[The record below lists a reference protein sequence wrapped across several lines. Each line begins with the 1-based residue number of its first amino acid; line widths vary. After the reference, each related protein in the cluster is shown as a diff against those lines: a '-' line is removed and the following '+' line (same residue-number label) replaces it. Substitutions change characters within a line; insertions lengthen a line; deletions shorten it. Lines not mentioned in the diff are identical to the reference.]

1 MRLSYIILVSEIH
14 SSEYASAIHIGVLS
28 SQVLSIVSNFFSID
42 DIVSMIDPNLPSR
55 QIRSVQNVCVCL
67 ETTMQTA
74 TDWGNLWNSIDDK
87 WELEQLNDELKKC
100 WALLL
105 LGSFMLNV
113 GLLQGKSFLLCHP
126 FWRSA
131 CGAMW
136 RKWFH
141 FVYKIYLTPLD
152 DELHFK
158 HKMLVARFQRLILC
172 FQH

>member
-1 MRLSYIILVSEIH
+1 MSTLQIYMCSKHCELW
-14 SSEYASAIHIGVLS
+14 SALDS
-28 SQVLSIVSNFFSID
+28 FYFFSID

-55 QIRSVQNVCVCL
+55 QIHSVHNVFMCVCAL
-67 ETTMQTA
+67 KQRC
-74 TDWGNLWNSIDDK
+74 DWGNLWNPIDDK
-87 WELEQLNDELKKC
+87 WELEQLNDELKKT

-105 LGSFMLNV
+105 FGSFMLNV
-113 GLLQGKSFLLCHP
+113 GLLQGKSFFTMLSI
-126 FWRSA
+126 WRST

-141 FVYKIYLTPLD
+141 FAYKIYLTPLN

-158 HKMLVARFQRLILC
+158 HKMLVARSQRLTQC